1 MSRRPGPHQLK
12 LELILYALQT
22 HPQGLWIREISR
34 QTNLKKSTVS
44 NYLTNYLADKIET
57 VHQTNH
63 IKIVKLKAAE
73 QGPSYCQ

>member
-12 LELILYALQT
+12 LELILYALKA
-22 HPQGLWIREISR
+22 HPQGLWVREISR
-34 QTNLKKSTVS
+34 ISGLKKSTVAHYIKHHLS
-44 NYLTNYLADKIET
+44 ELVEI

-73 QGPSYCQ
+73 QGPDYCQ

>member
-34 QTNLKKSTVS
+34 QTSLKKSTVS
-44 NYLTNYLADKIET
+44 YYLQNHLADKIDI
-57 VHQTNH
+57 VHESKH
-63 IKIVKLKAAE
+63 IKIVKLKTAE
-73 QGPSYCQ
+73 QAPSYCQ

>member
-34 QTNLKKSTVS
+34 QTSLKKSTVS
-44 NYLTNYLADKIET
+44 YYLQNHLADKIET
-57 VHQTNH
+57 VHESKH
-63 IKIVKLKAAE
+63 IKIVKLKPAE
-73 QGPSYCQ
+73 QAPSYCQ